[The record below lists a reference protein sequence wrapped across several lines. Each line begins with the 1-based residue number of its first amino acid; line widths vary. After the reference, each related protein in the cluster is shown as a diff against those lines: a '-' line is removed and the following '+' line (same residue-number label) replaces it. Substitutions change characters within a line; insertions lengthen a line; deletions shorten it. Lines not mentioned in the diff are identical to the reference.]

1 MTRVPE
7 ASHSLVLTSKDPSFV
22 ALLEQLLANSPI
34 KFVAS
39 TGPAITLESVRTNT
53 PTIVLLDLDSI
64 DPAEAQRLVLK
75 LTLVSSAL
83 LLLTGADAVPGLP
96 TLDPLFLGGA
106 QGVLLKPEGK
116 TSLGLTGAPGK
127 AYLQELLALV
137 QRLTERGN
145 A

>member
-22 ALLEQLLANSPI
+22 ALLEQLLTNSPI

-83 LLLTGADAVPGLP
+83 LLLTGAEAVPGLP

-116 TSLGLTGAPGK
+116 TSLGLTGPAGK
-127 AYLQELLALV
+127 AYLQELLAMV
-137 QRLTERGN
+137 QNLTGRGN

>member
-22 ALLEQLLANSPI
+22 ALLEQLLTNSPI

-83 LLLTGADAVPGLP
+83 LLLTGAEAVPGLS

-116 TSLGLTGAPGK
+116 TSLGLTGPAGK
-127 AYLQELLALV
+127 AYLQELLAMV
-137 QRLTERGN
+137 QNLTGRGN